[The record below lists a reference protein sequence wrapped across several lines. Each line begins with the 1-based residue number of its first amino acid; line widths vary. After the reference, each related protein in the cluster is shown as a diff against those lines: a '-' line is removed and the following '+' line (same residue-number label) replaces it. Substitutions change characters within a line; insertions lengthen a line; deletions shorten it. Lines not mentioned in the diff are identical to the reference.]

1 MFLCFKDFHFT
12 HLVSGYRNSCHENPH
27 RSQDSAELFD
37 GTLRVAFALH
47 RSKAASSLTLRVPTD
62 CPQKGLVS
70 VVNLLGEMGD
80 VMYIYIYIHIKELDV
95 CYIIINHIIFID
107 GIMLFIAV
115 HPFLGHLYIIYYE
128 ESII

>member
-80 VMYIYIYIHIKELDV
+80 VMYIYIYSYKGVRCLLYHNQSY
-95 CYIIINHIIFID
+95 YIYRWYH
-107 GIMLFIAV
+107 AV
-115 HPFLGHLYIIYYE
+115 YCCSSFFGTFIYY
-128 ESII
+128 IL